1 MDTQVDLHSKSAL
14 YMGIEL
20 GSKSWKL
27 AMSAGDKI
35 REVNVTYAD
44 EDRLHQQVARA
55 KERLGLA
62 AAAPVCSCYEAGRDG
77 FWIHRLL
84 EKAGIRNMVID
95 PASVEVNRRKRRAKT
110 DRIDAKKLV
119 MVLMRYYQLG
129 ETTHCKVVRVPS
141 EADEDARR
149 PHRELERLKK
159 ERTQH
164 TNRIRGLLAVHGIKV
179 KNVRRVPWDNVRDW
193 DGKSLGADLIRELK
207 RECGRL
213 NLVDQQ
219 IAQLEGERDDALK
232 NVETKA
238 EKVAA
243 KLNGL
248 KAVGPVS
255 AWTMSHE
262 FFAWRDFKNVR
273 EVGGLSG
280 LTGTPYDSG
289 QSSREQGISK
299 AGNPRIRRV
308 AIELAWSWV
317 RYQPDSE
324 LAQWWRERFAHGNTR
339 MRKVGITAVARKL
352 LVALW
357 KYIEMDELPAGAALK
372 A

>member
-1 MDTQVDLHSKSAL
+1 
-14 YMGIEL
+14 MGIEL
-20 GSKSWKL
+20 GSKGWKL

-44 EDRLHQQVARA
+44 GDRLQQQVARA
-55 KERLGLA
+55 KERVGLPA
-62 AAAPVCSCYEAGRDG
+62 EAPVYSCYEAGRDG

-84 EKAGIRNMVID
+84 VKAGINNMVID
-95 PASVEVNRRKRRAKT
+95 PSSIEVNRRKRRAKT
-110 DRIDAKKLV
+110 DRLDAKKLV
-119 MVLMRYYQLG
+119 MLLMRYYQLG

-141 EADEDARR
+141 QADEDARR

-193 DGKSLGADLIRELK
+193 EDKPLGAELTRELK

-213 NLVDQQ
+213 ELVDQQ
-219 IAQLEGERDDALK
+219 IVQLEGERDEALK
-232 NVETKA
+232 HAETKA
-238 EKVAA
+238 EKIAA
-243 KLNGL
+243 KMNSL

-255 AWTMSHE
+255 AWTVSHE

-289 QSSREQGISK
+289 ESSREQGISK
-299 AGNPRIRRV
+299 AGNPRVRRV

-324 LAQWWRERFAHGNTR
+324 LAKWWRERFAMGSTR

-357 KYIEMDELPAGAALK
+357 KYIELDELPAGAMLK

>member
-1 MDTQVDLHSKSAL
+1 MDSQVDLHSKSAL

-20 GSKSWKL
+20 GSKGWKL
-27 AMSAGDKI
+27 AMSAGGKI
-35 REVNVTYAD
+35 REIQVPYAD
-44 EDRLHQQVARA
+44 EVKLQREVARG
-55 KERLGLA
+55 KERLGLPA
-62 AAAPVCSCYEAGRDG
+62 DAPVLSCYEAGRDG

-84 EKAGIRNMVID
+84 EQVGIQNLVID

-110 DRIDAKKLV
+110 DRIDARKLV
-119 MVLMRYYQLG
+119 LLLMRYYQLG
-129 ETTHCKVVRVPS
+129 ETLHCKVVRVPS
-141 EADEDARR
+141 KEDEDARR

-164 TNRIRGLLAVHGIKV
+164 INRIRGLLATHGIKV
-179 KNVRRVPWDNVRDW
+179 KHVMRVPWERLRDW
-193 DGKSLGADLIRELK
+193 AGNPLGRDLLSELQ
-207 RECGRL
+207 RECERL
-213 NLVDQQ
+213 ELTAKQ
-219 IAQLEGERDDALK
+219 IGQLEGQRDEALK
-232 NVETKA
+232 DATTKA

-255 AWTMSHE
+255 AWTLSHE

-273 EVGGLSG
+273 QVGGLSG

-289 QSSREQGISK
+289 ASSREQGISK
-299 AGNPRIRRV
+299 AGNPRVRRV

-317 RYQPDSE
+317 RYQPDSA
-324 LAQWWRERFAHGNTR
+324 LSRWWRERFEPGGTR
-339 MRKVGITAVARKL
+339 LRKVGIVAVARKL

-357 KYIEMDELPAGAALK
+357 KYIELDERPAGALLK